1 MRKVALSSI
10 GALVLT
16 LSIGPAAEAY
26 QRPSGGSPAT
36 VECYAS
42 ATGAVGATGPTGA
55 TGVQG
60 PQGASPSAPNGP
72 VRSVHVA
79 GKVPNCADISGIC
92 LQSVIEGPLGLVG
105 GTGATGPQGDTGF
118 FTGVPRSIHIRQL
131 PCEGVPRGCQY
142 GLAGPQGATGEI
154 GATGPQGIRGV
165 EGGAGRKAHLRPRPY
180 PVSDAV
186 ITIYGC
192 DLPETG
198 GRATSFL
205 PYALVL
211 LALGGVVVLA
221 TDGRRRRAQ
230 A

>member
-1 MRKVALSSI
+1 MRKVVLSSV

-16 LSIGPAAEAY
+16 LSIGTAAEAY

-55 TGVQG
+55 NGVQG
-60 PQGASPSAPNGP
+60 PPGVPPSPPNGP

-92 LQSVIEGPLGLVG
+92 LQTVVPGYLGLVG

-118 FTGVPRSIHIRQL
+118 FTGVPRSVHIRRL
-131 PCEGVPRGCQY
+131 PCDGVPIGCQY
-142 GLAGPQGATGEI
+142 GLAGPQGATGEV
-154 GATGPQGIRGV
+154 GATGPQGAPGNPGGV
-165 EGGAGRKAHLRPRPY
+165 SRRTHSRPSPY

-221 TDGRRRRAQ
+221 TDRRRRRAQ